1 MSNYRDDTQE
11 TAVAHDSTWL
21 KVATIAEDSAKAAS
35 TLLFGFLVLHADL
48 AAASDAVEDRAGQI
62 VSEQAQ
68 ADDSVSDHLY
78 ASVLLSDQRRASDT
92 LIERLRVLHAESASA
107 ADSALDHARALI
119 VEQAAISDEVLGQRH
134 AQSLVSESARISDYS
149 GQFASVLIEDAA
161 TVLDWSAGRW
171 HARELVGETATLGE
185 QWSEVQRG
193 GAIPVEA
200 ARVSTLVLDHLH
212 AVQLVQDGAVIEDAL
227 PGETG
232 GQAWTANADT
242 WAMSRYAPFA
252 FTGLAVIDGTLYATG
267 SEGVYRLGAGSEV
280 VAGRLATGKLD
291 LGQGALVHPTAAYL
305 EYSLDGALS
314 LDVTTTQSGAA
325 QTYTYQLPAEPAQE
339 LTNGRISLGRGL
351 RGRHFSFALNLQGRG
366 AYINDL
372 RIEAAPTKRR
382 V

>member
-21 KVATIAEDSAKAAS
+21 KVTTIAEDSAKAVS
-35 TLLFGFLVLHADL
+35 TLLFGLLVLHTDL

-62 VSEQAQ
+62 ISEQAQ
-68 ADDSVSDHLY
+68 AGDSVSDHLY
-78 ASVLLSDQRRASDT
+78 ASVLLSEQRRASDT

-107 ADSALDHARALI
+107 ADAVLDHARALI
-119 VEQAAISDEVLGQRH
+119 VEQATISDEVLGRRH
-134 AQSLVSESARISDYS
+134 AQSLVSESARISDCS
-149 GQFASVLIEDAA
+149 GQFAGVLIEEAGLASDW
-161 TVLDWSAGRW
+161 TVGRW
-171 HARELVGETATLGE
+171 HAHELLSETATLSE
-185 QWSEVQRG
+185 QWSEAQRG
-193 GAIPVEA
+193 GAIPVETAQVSDA
-200 ARVSTLVLDHLH
+200 ALDHLH
-212 AVQLVQDGAVIEDAL
+212 AVQLVQDGAVAEDAML
-227 PGETG
+227 GEVA

-252 FTGLAVIDGTLYATG
+252 FSGLAVIDGVLYATR
-267 SEGVYRLGAGSEV
+267 SDGVYRLGAGDEV

-291 LGQGALVHPTAAYL
+291 LGRGALVHPTAAYL
-305 EYSLDGALS
+305 EYSLDGAMS

-325 QTYTYQLPAEPAQE
+325 QTYTYPLPAEPSLE
-339 LTNGRISLGRGL
+339 LTNGRIPMGRGL
-351 RGRHFSFALNLQGRG
+351 RGRHFGFALNLTGKA

>member
-11 TAVAHDSTWL
+11 TAVAYDSTWL
-21 KVATIAEDSAKAAS
+21 KVTTIAEDSAKAAS
-35 TLLFGFLVLHADL
+35 TLLFGLLVLHADL

-68 ADDSVSDHLY
+68 AGDSASDHLY
-78 ASVLLSDQRRASDT
+78 ASVLLSEQRRASDT

-107 ADSALDHARALI
+107 ADAVLDHARALI

-161 TVLDWSAGRW
+161 TVSDWSAGRW
-171 HARELVGETATLGE
+171 HARELVGEAATLSE

-193 GAIPVEA
+193 GAIPVET

-242 WAMSRYAPFA
+242 WAMSRYTPFA
-252 FTGLAVIDGTLYATG
+252 FTGLAVIDGALYATS
-267 SEGVYRLGAGSEV
+267 SEGVYHLGAGSEA

-291 LGQGALVHPTAAYL
+291 LGRGELVHPTAAYL
-305 EYSLDGALS
+305 EYSLDGAMS

-325 QTYTYQLPAEPAQE
+325 QTYTYPLPAEPAQE